1 MKEEARDIMQ
11 SSDNPNYPTSQY
23 KDLEVLL
30 MVEGMFLNSS
40 EAMTK
45 QDIGKILLSL
55 ADDVAENRAHFQSK
69 ITSMEAKRLKNGG
82 IAQNY
87 IQDATYMLQSIG
99 AKKYFD
105 YVLELVKDTL
115 L

>member
-55 ADDVAENRAHFQSK
+55 ADDVAENRAHFQWE

-82 IAQNY
+82 AQNY
-87 IQDATYMLQSIG
+87 RQGATYMLQSIG
-99 AKKYFD
+99 AEKYFD

-115 L
+115 